1 MSHINIS
8 STVVAELAAAD
19 NTDLHPHWTS
29 TGHVSLRKGRLGVCR
44 PMASVISVRWYHVVK
59 ATHGSVSHVQ
69 ETRRHCTAQTASRT
83 HLHSTPRLR
92 YMFPFLPSRSL
103 KGGATVF
110 KVGDNFAS
118 GASQN
123 FYLTPLPHFLA
134 SGGGQNNA

>member
-29 TGHVSLRKGRLGVCR
+29 TGHVRKGRLGVCR

-69 ETRRHCTAQTASRT
+69 EIRRHCTAQRLART
-83 HLHSTPRLR
+83 SILHHVFATCSHS
-92 YMFPFLPSRSL
+92 FPPVPSRAAPRFS
-103 KGGATVF
+103 KW
-110 KVGDNFAS
+110 GDNFAS
-118 GASQN
+118 GASQKI
-123 FYLTPLPHFLA
+123 FVTPLPPLF
-134 SGGGQNNA
+134 GQWGDKILLR